1 MFSHFFIDR
10 PIFATVLSIVIIIV
24 GVVALIGL
32 PVAQYPEVTPP
43 TVQVTA
49 TYPGA
54 NAKVVA
60 ETVAMPIEQEINGV
74 ENMLYMSSRCT
85 NDGQMTLDVTFNLG
99 TDLDMAQVF
108 VQNRVSIAMSKLP
121 QEVTRQGVT
130 TKKKSPS
137 ILLCV
142 NLISPDGRYD
152 QLYLSN
158 YATIQV
164 KDALARLDGVGDVA
178 FLGARDYSMRV
189 WLDPETLAARN
200 MTAGDVMAALQEQNV
215 QVPAGRLG
223 QPPAPEDLDF
233 QLTLNTQGRLLDVE
247 QFEQIV
253 VKTGDEGRLIRLRD
267 VARIELGAQ
276 NYDVSSTL
284 DGSPSI
290 TLGVFQLPGSNAL
303 ETAELIYARME
314 ELKQAFP
321 EGVDY
326 RIAYDTTVF
335 VDQSIND
342 VIVTL
347 FQALGLVF
355 IVVLVFL
362 QSWRATII
370 PMVAVPVALVGTF
383 GAMALFGFSLN
394 NLSLFGLVLA
404 IGVVVDDAIVIVE
417 AVETHL
423 AAGLSRRDAA
433 RKALSELFAPVIATS
448 VVLLAVFVPTGFM
461 AGISGQFYRQFALTI
476 AAAVAIS
483 TFNALTLSPALCAL
497 LLKPREAKR
506 DPLEWL
512 MHISLGWL
520 FNLGMD
526 GTRSVYALFVKGVVR
541 ASAFTLL
548 IYGGLLALTWFSFVT
563 VPQGFIPQ
571 QDKGYLIVN
580 AQLPDGASLERT
592 ENVVAAMTEI
602 ALKTPG
608 VAHTIG
614 VPGYSVLTSTNIS
627 NVGGMF
633 VTLEPFDTRKG
644 DANQY
649 ADEIAASLTRQFR
662 GILDAQIA
670 AFGAPPVDGLG
681 STGGF
686 KLQIQDRT
694 NAGLESLQGALR
706 RTVTQGNGQAGL
718 VGLFSSFSIDQPQL
732 FVEIDREKAKAQ
744 GIALND
750 LFDTL
755 QVYLGSGYANDF
767 TRFGRNWQVNVQAES
782 GYRLDPEDIGRLKVR
797 NAAGQMVPLA
807 ALIEIRDVT
816 GPAIVNHY
824 NLYTSAEINGNTA
837 PGFSSGEGIHMMEE
851 LARRELPPGM
861 GIEWTELT
869 LQQILADEDLI
880 TKLVFPLAVV
890 FVFLVLAAQYESW
903 SLPLA
908 VILIVPMCLLCSI
921 LGVIIWRMDSNIFT
935 QIGQVLLVGLSAKNA
950 ILIVEFAREKQ
961 DAGMPRFDA
970 VIEACRLR
978 LRPILMTAFSSV
990 LGFMPLVL
998 ATGAGAEMR
1007 VALGVCVVAGMIGVT
1022 VFGLFLTPVFY
1033 NVIIWATER
1042 RQLDPSPEPPPSAP
1056 PAPAGST
1063 SAEPAAAPTASAES
1077 AAAESPPSATP
1088 PATDTESA

>member
-1 MFSHFFIDR
+1 MFSHFFINR

-24 GVVALIGL
+24 GVIALIGL
-32 PVAQYPEVTPP
+32 PIAQYPDVAPP

-54 NAKVVA
+54 NAKIVA
-60 ETVAMPIEQEINGV
+60 ETVATPIEQEINGV

-108 VQNRVSIAMSKLP
+108 VQNRVAIAMSKLP
-121 QEVTRQGVT
+121 EEVTRQGVT

-142 NLISPDGRYD
+142 NLISPDSRYD

-158 YATIQV
+158 YATIQI
-164 KDALARLDGVGDVA
+164 KDSLARLEGVGDVA

-189 WLDPETLAARN
+189 WLDPQKVAARSL
-200 MTAGDVMAALQEQNV
+200 TAGDVMAALREQNV
-215 QVPAGRLG
+215 QVAAGRLG
-223 QPPAPEDLDF
+223 QPPAPADLDF
-233 QLTLNTQGRLLDVE
+233 QLTLNTQGRLLEAE
-247 QFEQIV
+247 QFGEIV
-253 VKTGDEGRLIRLRD
+253 VRTGEDGRLTYLKD
-267 VARIELGAQ
+267 VARIELGAS

-290 TLGVFQLPGSNAL
+290 TMAVFQLPGSNAL
-303 ETAELIYARME
+303 ATAQLVYSEME
-314 ELKQAFP
+314 ELKKAFP

-335 VDQSIND
+335 VEQSISD

-383 GAMALFGFSLN
+383 GAMAMLGFSLN

-433 RKALSELFAPVIATS
+433 RKAMTELSGPVIATS
-448 VVLLAVFVPTGFM
+448 VVLLAVFVPTAFM
-461 AGISGQFYRQFALTI
+461 AGISGQFYKQFALTI
-476 AAAVAIS
+476 ASAVVIS

-497 LLKPREAKR
+497 LLKPQDAKK

-512 MHISLGWL
+512 MHVTFGWFFRL
-520 FNLGMD
+520 FNRGMD
-526 GTRSVYALFVKGVVR
+526 GTRNAYAFCVTGVVR
-541 ASAFTLL
+541 RSAFSLL
-548 IYGGLLALTWFSFVT
+548 VYAGLLGLTGYCFVT

-571 QDKGYLIVN
+571 QDKGYLVVN
-580 AQLPDGASLERT
+580 AQLPDGASLERS
-592 ENVVAAMTEI
+592 EKVVRQMTEI
-602 ALKTPG
+602 ALSTPG
-608 VAHTIG
+608 VEHTIG

-633 VTLEPFDTRKG
+633 VTLKPFDERKG
-644 DANQY
+644 DPALYAN
-649 ADEIAASLTRQFR
+649 AIAAKLQKQFR
-662 GILDAQIA
+662 SILEARII
-670 AFGAPPVDGLG
+670 AFGAPAVDGLG

-686 KLQIQDRT
+686 KIQIQDRN
-694 NAGLESLQGALR
+694 NAGLESLQGAIS
-706 RTVTQGNGQAGL
+706 RTAVKGNAQPGL
-718 VGLFSSFSIDQPQL
+718 TGLFSSFSINQPQL
-732 FVEIDREKAKAQ
+732 YVEIDREKAKTE

-750 LFDTL
+750 LFETL

-767 TRFGRNWQVNVQAES
+767 TRFGRNWQVKVQAEARF
-782 GYRLDPEDIGRLKVR
+782 RLDPENIGALKVR

-807 ALIEIRDVT
+807 ALIEIRDVA
-816 GPAIVNHY
+816 GPAVVNHY

-837 PGFSSGEGIHMMEE
+837 PGTSSGEGIRLMEE
-851 LARRELPPGM
+851 LVRRELPDGM
-861 GIEWTELT
+861 GSEWTELT
-869 LQQILADEDLI
+869 LQQLIAAEDLL

-903 SLPLA
+903 SLPMA

-921 LGVIIWRMDSNIFT
+921 VGVIIWRLDNNIFT

-961 DAGMPRFDA
+961 DAGMSRFDA
-970 VIEACRLR
+970 VVEACRLR

-990 LGFMPLVL
+990 LGFMPLIL

-1007 VALGVCVVAGMIGVT
+1007 VALGVCVVAGMMGVT

-1033 NVIIWATER
+1033 NVVMWFSEVR
-1042 RQLDPSPEPPPSAP
+1042 RPADPEQSDGCP
-1056 PAPAGST
+1056 PAPGA
-1063 SAEPAAAPTASAES
+1063 ASA
-1077 AAAESPPSATP
+1077 
-1088 PATDTESA
+1088 

>member
-10 PIFATVLSIVIIIV
+10 PIFASVLSIVIVIV

-32 PVAQYPEVTPP
+32 PIAQYPEVTPP

-60 ETVAMPIEQEINGV
+60 ETVATPIEQEINGV

-85 NDGQMTLDVTFNLG
+85 NDGQMTLDVTFGLG

-108 VQNRVSIAMSKLP
+108 VQNRVAIAMSKLP

-142 NLISPDGRYD
+142 NLISPDARYD

-158 YATIQV
+158 YATIQI
-164 KDALARLDGVGDVA
+164 KDTLARLDGVGDVA

-189 WLDPETLAARN
+189 WLDPETLSARDI
-200 MTAGDVMAALQEQNV
+200 TAGDVMAALREQNV
-215 QVPAGRLG
+215 VVPAGRLG
-223 QPPAPEDLDF
+223 QPPAPTGLDF
-233 QLTLNTQGRLLDVE
+233 QLTLNTQGRLLDVNE
-247 QFEQIV
+247 FGDIV
-253 VKTGDEGRLIRLRD
+253 VKTGEAGRITRLKD
-267 VARIELGAQ
+267 VARLELGAQ

-290 TLGVFQLPGSNAL
+290 TMAVFQLPGSNAL
-303 ETAELIYARME
+303 ETAQLVYSQMDN
-314 ELKQAFP
+314 LKKRFP
-321 EGVDY
+321 DGVDY
-326 RIAYDTTVF
+326 EIAYDTTVF
-335 VDQSIND
+335 VEQSIND
-342 VIVTL
+342 VVVTL

-355 IVVLVFL
+355 LVVLIFL
-362 QSWRATII
+362 QSWRATVI

-383 GAMALFGFSLN
+383 GAMALLGFSLN

-433 RKALSELFAPVIATS
+433 RKAMSELFGPVIATS
-448 VVLLAVFVPTGFM
+448 VVLLAVFVPTAFM
-461 AGISGQFYRQFALTI
+461 AGISGQFYKQFALTI

-497 LLKPREAKR
+497 LLKPKEAKR

-512 MHISLGWL
+512 MHVALGWFFKL
-520 FNLGMD
+520 FNFGMD
-526 GTRSVYALFVKGVVR
+526 GTKNGYAICVKGIVRTSVV
-541 ASAFTLL
+541 TLL
-548 IYGGLLALTWFSFVT
+548 IYGGLLGLTYHTFMT

-580 AQLPDGASLERT
+580 AQLPDGASLERS
-592 ENVVAAMTEI
+592 EAVVEQMTEI
-602 ALKTPG
+602 ALNTPG

-633 VTLEPFDTRKG
+633 VTLEPFEERKG
-644 DANQY
+644 NPALY
-649 ADEIAASLTRQFR
+649 ADAIALNLQQQFR
-662 GILDAQIA
+662 GILEAQIV

-681 STGGF
+681 NTGGF
-686 KLQIQDRT
+686 KLQVQDRS
-694 NAGLESLQGALR
+694 NAGLESLQGSLGRVITA
-706 RTVTQGNGQAGL
+706 GNQQPGL
-718 VGLFSSFSIDQPQL
+718 AGLFSSFSINQPQL
-732 FVEIDREKAKAQ
+732 YVEIDREKAKTQ
-744 GIALND
+744 GIALDD
-750 LFDTL
+750 LFETL

-767 TRFGRNWQVNVQAES
+767 TRFGRNWQVNVQAEADF
-782 GYRLDPEDIGRLKVR
+782 RLDPEDVGRLKVR

-807 ALIEIRDVT
+807 SLVEITDVT
-816 GPAIVNHY
+816 GPAIVNRY
-824 NLYTSAEINGNTA
+824 NLYTSAEINGNTT
-837 PGFSSGEGIHMMEE
+837 PGTSSGEGIRMMEE
-851 LARRELPPGM
+851 LARRELPASM
-861 GIEWTELT
+861 GFEWTELT
-869 LQQILADEDLI
+869 LQQIMAGEDLI
-880 TKLVFPLAVV
+880 TKLVFPMAVI

-903 SLPLA
+903 SLPMA

-921 LGVIIWRMDSNIFT
+921 LGVLIWRLDNNIFT

-961 DAGMPRFDA
+961 NSGMSRFDA
-970 VIEACRLR
+970 VVEACRLR

-990 LGFMPLVL
+990 LGFLPLVL

-1033 NVIIWATER
+1033 NVVMWFADR
-1042 RQLDPSPEPPPSAP
+1042 RQPPEAGDAP
-1056 PAPAGST
+1056 VTSPAPTESPDA
-1063 SAEPAAAPTASAES
+1063 AAAPEPAGASS
-1077 AAAESPPSATP
+1077 T
-1088 PATDTESA
+1088 

>member
-1 MFSHFFIDR
+1 MFSHFFINR

-24 GVVALIGL
+24 GVIALIGL
-32 PVAQYPEVTPP
+32 PVAQYPDVAPP

-54 NAKVVA
+54 NAKIVA
-60 ETVAMPIEQEINGV
+60 ETVATPIEQEINGV
-74 ENMLYMSSRCT
+74 EDMLYMSSRCT
-85 NDGQMTLDVTFNLG
+85 NDGQMTLDVTFDLG

-108 VQNRVSIAMSKLP
+108 VQNRVAIAMSKLP
-121 QEVTRQGVT
+121 EEVTRQGVT

-142 NLISPDGRYD
+142 NLISPDSRYD

-158 YATIQV
+158 YATIQI
-164 KDALARLDGVGDVA
+164 KDSLARLEGVGDVA

-189 WLDPETLAARN
+189 WLDPEVLAARS
-200 MTAGDVMAALQEQNV
+200 MTAGDVLVALREQNV
-215 QVPAGRLG
+215 QVAAGRLG
-223 QPPAPEDLDF
+223 QPPAPDDLDF
-233 QLTLNTQGRLLDVE
+233 QLTLNTQGRLLDAE
-247 QFEQIV
+247 QFGEIV
-253 VKTGDEGRLIRLRD
+253 VRTGEGGRITRLKD
-267 VARIELGAQ
+267 VARIELGAR

-284 DGSPSI
+284 DGDPSI
-290 TLGVFQLPGSNAL
+290 TMAVFQLPGSNAL
-303 ETAELIYARME
+303 ATAQLVYSRME
-314 ELKQAFP
+314 ELKKAFP

-335 VDQSIND
+335 VDQSIDD
-342 VIVTL
+342 VVVTL
-347 FQALGLVF
+347 YQALGLVF

-383 GAMALFGFSLN
+383 GAMALLGFSLN

-423 AAGLSRRDAA
+423 AAGLSRKDAA
-433 RKALSELFAPVIATS
+433 RKAMTELSGPVVATS
-448 VVLLAVFVPTGFM
+448 VVLLAVFVPTAFM
-461 AGISGQFYRQFALTI
+461 AGISGQFYKQFALTI
-476 AAAVAIS
+476 ASAVVIS

-497 LLKPREAKR
+497 LLKPQNAKK

-512 MHISLGWL
+512 MHISLGWFFRI
-520 FNLGMD
+520 FNVGMD
-526 GTRSVYALFVKGVVR
+526 KTRNGYAVCVSGVVR
-541 ASAFTLL
+541 RSAFSLL
-548 IYGGLLALTWFSFVT
+548 VYGGLLWLTGYFFLT

-571 QDKGYLIVN
+571 QDKGYLVVN
-580 AQLPDGASLERT
+580 AQLPDGASLERS
-592 ENVVAAMTEI
+592 EEVVRQMTEI
-602 ALKTPG
+602 ALSTPG
-608 VAHTIG
+608 VEHTIG

-633 VTLEPFDTRKG
+633 VTLKSFDERKE
-644 DANQY
+644 DPNQY
-649 ADEIAASLTRQFR
+649 ADAIAARLQQQFR
-662 GILDAQIA
+662 SILDAQII
-670 AFGAPPVDGLG
+670 AFGAPAVDGLG

-686 KLQIQDRT
+686 KIQIQDRK
-694 NAGLESLQGALR
+694 NAGLQSLEGAVSR
-706 RTVTQGNGQAGL
+706 SAAKGNAQPGL
-718 VGLFSSFSIDQPQL
+718 TGLFSSFSTNQPQL
-732 FVEIDREKAKAQ
+732 YIEIDREKAKTQ

-750 LFDTL
+750 LFETL
-755 QVYLGSGYANDF
+755 QIYLGSGYANDF
-767 TRFGRNWQVNVQAES
+767 TQFGRNWQVLVQAES
-782 GYRLDPEDIGRLKVR
+782 DYRLDPEDIGRLKVR
-797 NAAGQMVPLA
+797 NSAGQMVPLA

-837 PGFSSGEGIHMMEE
+837 PGTSSGEGIRLMEE
-851 LARRELPPGM
+851 LLRRELPDGM
-861 GIEWTELT
+861 GSEWTELT
-869 LQQILADEDLI
+869 LQQLIAAEDLL

-903 SLPLA
+903 SLPMA

-921 LGVIIWRMDSNIFT
+921 IGVTIWRLDNNIFT

-961 DAGMPRFDA
+961 DSGMSRFDA
-970 VIEACRLR
+970 VVEACRLR

-990 LGFMPLVL
+990 LGFMPLIL

-1033 NVIIWATER
+1033 NVVMWFSELR
-1042 RQLDPSPEPPPSAP
+1042 R
-1056 PAPAGST
+1056 
-1063 SAEPAAAPTASAES
+1063 PTGGTKQDDGS
-1077 AAAESPPSATP
+1077 AAATADPTP
-1088 PATDTESA
+1088 

>member
-1 MFSHFFIDR
+1 MFSHFFINR
-10 PIFATVLSIVIIIV
+10 PIFATVLSFVIIIV
-24 GVVALIGL
+24 GVIALIGL
-32 PVAQYPEVTPP
+32 PVAQYPDVAPP

-60 ETVAMPIEQEINGV
+60 ETVATPIEQEINGV
-74 ENMLYMSSRCT
+74 EDMLYMSSRCT
-85 NDGQMTLDVTFNLG
+85 NDGQMTLDVTFSLG

-108 VQNRVSIAMSKLP
+108 VQNRVAIAMSKLP
-121 QEVTRQGVT
+121 EEVTRQGVT

-142 NLISPDGRYD
+142 NLISPDSRYD

-158 YATIQV
+158 YATIQI
-164 KDALARLDGVGDVA
+164 KDSLARLDGVGDVA

-189 WLDPETLAARN
+189 WLDPETLAARS
-200 MTAGDVMAALQEQNV
+200 MTAGDVMAALREQNV
-215 QVPAGRLG
+215 QVAAGRLG
-223 QPPAPEDLDF
+223 QPPAPADLDF
-233 QLTLNTQGRLLDVE
+233 QLTLNTQGRLLDAE
-247 QFEQIV
+247 QFGEIV
-253 VKTGDEGRLIRLRD
+253 VRTGEEGRLTRLKD

-290 TLGVFQLPGSNAL
+290 TMAVFQLPGSNAL
-303 ETAELIYARME
+303 ATAQLVYSRME

-383 GAMALFGFSLN
+383 GAMAMLGFSLN

-433 RKALSELFAPVIATS
+433 RKAMTELSGPVIATS
-448 VVLLAVFVPTGFM
+448 VVLLAVFVPTAFM
-461 AGISGQFYRQFALTI
+461 AGISGQFYKQFALTI
-476 AAAVAIS
+476 ASAVAIS

-497 LLKPREAKR
+497 LLKPQSAKK

-512 MHISLGWL
+512 MHVTLGWFFRL
-520 FNLGMD
+520 FNVGMD
-526 GTRSVYALFVKGVVR
+526 GTRNAYALVVRGVVR
-541 ASAFTLL
+541 MSILSLL
-548 IYGGLLALTWFSFVT
+548 VYGGLLAVTGYCFVT

-571 QDKGYLIVN
+571 QDKGYLVVN
-580 AQLPDGASLERT
+580 AQLPDGASLERS
-592 ENVVAAMTEI
+592 ERVVEQMTDI
-602 ALKTPG
+602 ALNTPG

-633 VTLEPFDTRKG
+633 VTLEPFDERKG
-644 DANQY
+644 DPELY
-649 ADEIAASLTRQFR
+649 ADAIAAKLQQQFR
-662 GILDAQIA
+662 GILEAQII
-670 AFGAPPVDGLG
+670 AFGAPAVDGLG

-686 KLQIQDRT
+686 KIQIQDRN
-694 NAGLESLQGALR
+694 NAGLESLQGALQR
-706 RTVTQGNGQAGL
+706 VAEKGNAQPGL
-718 VGLFSSFSIDQPQL
+718 TGLFSSFSINQPQL
-732 FVEIDREKAKAQ
+732 FVEIDREKAKTQ
-744 GIALND
+744 GIVLND
-750 LFDTL
+750 LFETL
-755 QVYLGSGYANDF
+755 QVFLGSGYANDF
-767 TRFGRNWQVNVQAES
+767 TQFGRNWQVNVQAES
-782 GYRLDPEDIGRLKVR
+782 AYRLDPEDIGRLKVR
-797 NAAGQMVPLA
+797 NSAGKMVPLA
-807 ALIEIRDVT
+807 ALVEIRDVT

-837 PGFSSGEGIHMMEE
+837 PGTSSGEGIRLMEE
-851 LARRELPPGM
+851 LASRELPDGM
-861 GIEWTELT
+861 GTEWTELT
-869 LQQILADEDLI
+869 LQQLIAADDLL

-903 SLPLA
+903 SLPMA

-921 LGVIIWRMDSNIFT
+921 VGVIIWRLDNNIFT

-961 DAGMPRFDA
+961 DAGMSRFDA
-970 VIEACRLR
+970 VVEACRLR

-990 LGFMPLVL
+990 LGFMPLIL

-1033 NVIIWATER
+1033 NVVMWFSEVRRTSDSER
-1042 RQLDPSPEPPPSAP
+1042 ADDGSPA
-1056 PAPAGST
+1056 
-1063 SAEPAAAPTASAES
+1063 
-1077 AAAESPPSATP
+1077 
-1088 PATDTESA
+1088 